1 MTSQNKIDNDNERE
15 MKIELTNKLDNDL
28 TESLFA
34 SKIYQYTS
42 KFKPTEWITKN
53 KESLKPW
60 SEFVSFSKFSK
71 PQGAAQCA
79 SRLKQNIDKFYGNY
93 LVIFII
99 LAVYCM

>member
-42 KFKPTEWITKN
+42 KFKPTEWITK
-53 KESLKPW
+53 
-60 SEFVSFSKFSK
+60 
-71 PQGAAQCA
+71 
-79 SRLKQNIDKFYGNY
+79 KQRVFKT
-93 LVIFII
+93 VE
-99 LAVYCM
+99 